1 MIQFHGKPFLEYLI
15 EMLKAQGFER
25 VLLLLGY
32 LPEVIQEYFGD
43 GSRWGISIEYSVTP
57 EENDTGRRVKLAQWK
72 IDPIFLLMYCDNYWP
87 MNFDAMWN
95 QFVNSG
101 SPALVT
107 VYSNTDGYT
116 RSNLVVDDAGYL
128 TVYDKSRQAP
138 GLAGVDIGFMILK
151 NSVIDLLPEGNV
163 SFEREVFPQL
173 VSQRQLQAHVTDH
186 RYYSV
191 GSHERLGLTEAFLAR
206 PATVLLDRDGVLNKR
221 MPQAQYVRTWEEWE
235 WLPGAREALRLL
247 KEAGYRVA
255 IISNQPGI
263 ARGEMTEEDL
273 REINQRMKAEA
284 AEAGGRID
292 AVYYCPHGWNEGCLC
307 RKPKPGL
314 LFQAQR
320 DFSLD
325 LSRTYFIG
333 DDERDGQA
341 AAAAG
346 CPFILINDEQV
357 IGERATGGPVAE
369 AVSLW
374 QAAQQLVPGNLI
386 NAESR

>member
-1 MIQFHGKPFLEYLI
+1 
-15 EMLKAQGFER
+15 
-25 VLLLLGY
+25 
-32 LPEVIQEYFGD
+32 
-43 GSRWGISIEYSVTP
+43 
-57 EENDTGRRVKLAQWK
+57 
-72 IDPIFLLMYCDNYWP
+72 
-87 MNFDAMWN
+87 MNFDAMWH
-95 QFVNSG
+95 QFVESG
-101 SPALVT
+101 RPALVT

-116 RSNLVVDDAGYL
+116 RSNLLVDDTGYL
-128 TVYDKSRQAP
+128 TVYDKSRQSP
-138 GLAGVDIGFMILK
+138 GLAGVDIGVMILK
-151 NSVIDLLPEGNV
+151 NSVLDLLPAGNV

-173 VSQRQLQAHVTDH
+173 VSRRQLQAHVTDH

-191 GSHERLGLTEAFLAR
+191 GSHERLGLTEVFLAR

-221 MPQAQYVRTWEEWE
+221 MPQAQYVRTWDEWE

-247 KEAGYRVA
+247 QEAGYRVA

-263 ARGEMTEEDL
+263 ARGAMTEDDL
-273 REINQRMKAEA
+273 QEIHRQMQAEA
-284 AEAGGRID
+284 AKAGGRID
-292 AVYYCPHGWNEGCLC
+292 AIYHCPHGWDEGCPC

-346 CPFILINDEQV
+346 CPFILINDEPV
-357 IGERATGGPVAE
+357 NGERVTGGPGAE

-374 QAAQQLVPGNLI
+374 QAIQQLVTGNLI